1 MTSDIKQYTYSLIFS
16 LILIF
21 SMNIQAFAAY
31 VDYDQKTEVKNSS
44 NSSDEENSNFSNSN
58 NAEENETK
66 NSNSFE
72 TLEKL
77 NPLYTYSLN
86 IPHIDKQ
93 YLEFNFFHIDLYSIL
108 KSSLNTPPPE
118 LV

>member
-1 MTSDIKQYTYSLIFS
+1 
-16 LILIF
+16 
-21 SMNIQAFAAY
+21 MNIQAFAAY
-31 VDYDQKTEVKNSS
+31 VDYNQKIEVKHSSS
-44 NSSDEENSNFSNSN
+44 NTEDDNSKFSNSN
-58 NAEENETK
+58 TAEENETK

-77 NPLYTYSLN
+77 NPLFTYCLN
-86 IPHIDKQ
+86 IPYNKEHQ
-93 YLEFNFFHIDLYSIL
+93 LEFNFFHIDLYSIL

>member
-1 MTSDIKQYTYSLIFS
+1 MNSEIRQFTYSLIFS

-21 SMNIQAFAAY
+21 SMNIQAFAAF
-31 VDYDQKTEVKNSS
+31 VDYDQKMEVKNKTS
-44 NSSDEENSNFSNSN
+44 NTEEDSSNFSSSN
-58 NAEENETK
+58 TAEENETK

-77 NPLYTYSLN
+77 NPLYTYCLN
-86 IPHIDKQ
+86 VPYTNKHQ
-93 YLEFNFFHIDLYSIL
+93 LEFNFFHIDLYSIL

>member
-31 VDYDQKTEVKNSS
+31 VDYEQKIEVKKTSHTE
-44 NSSDEENSNFSNSN
+44 DENSNFSNSN

-77 NPLYTYSLN
+77 NHSIYYCLN
-86 IPHIDKQ
+86 IPFVDE
-93 YLEFNFFHIDLYSIL
+93 YNLEFNFFHIDLYSIL